1 MELSFSPEAKN
12 GPTGECRVV
21 STQQTKKGRRRN
33 FLGIIRWGK
42 TTITTTTHIEC
53 VEKKG
58 TFVLK

>member
-21 STQQTKKGRRRN
+21 STQQKKKKKGFN
-33 FLGIIRWGK
+33 LGFIRWGK
-42 TTITTTTHIEC
+42 TEVTRTTHIEC
-53 VEKKG
+53 DEKKG